1 MSIKTERFF
10 YGFLGL
16 SIFLVYAAPFFGL
29 PASMFWQ
36 KILPFSQKV
45 EVLQPIYEENA
56 EENLTFSKE
65 LQPNFHVST
74 TNELAHIFNAHGFSV
89 EEARVEKNIVPKL
102 YLASLPRDLKRV
114 SSIQTR
120 KEIFLKTL
128 LPIIIEVNQNI
139 LDLRQQILSLQNEM
153 KSGHVLTT
161 EEKAWLTLLC
171 EEYRVK
177 NLDITALLERVDVI
191 PISLALAQ
199 GSLESGWGTSKL
211 AQKSNSL
218 FGHTSKVQ
226 KYAKFDNLV
235 HTVEAYVKNLNT
247 HRAYESFRKE
257 RALCRLN
264 EKPLDAHR
272 LAGGLK
278 AYSELGMAY
287 VHKLRRIMKAYSLY
301 DFDVHLEKIEQ
312 QEV

>member
-1 MSIKTERFF
+1 MSMKTERFF
-10 YGFLGL
+10 YGFLGF
-16 SIFLVYAAPFFGL
+16 SIFLVYAAPFLGL
-29 PASMFWQ
+29 PASVLWH
-36 KILPFSQKV
+36 KILPVVQKR
-45 EVLQPIYEENA
+45 EVTQPIYEENTEA
-56 EENLTFSKE
+56 SLTFSKE
-65 LQPNFHVST
+65 LQPNLHVST
-74 TNELAHIFNAHGFSV
+74 TNELAHIFNAHDFSV
-89 EEARVEKNIVPKL
+89 EGARVEKNIVPKL
-102 YLASLPRDLKRV
+102 YLARLPQDLKRIP
-114 SSIQTR
+114 SIQTR

-128 LPIIIEVNQNI
+128 LPIIIEVNRNI
-139 LDLRQQILSLQNEM
+139 LDLRQQVLSLQNEI
-153 KSGHVLTT
+153 KNGHVLTM
-161 EEKAWLTLLC
+161 EEKAWLAFLC
-171 EEYRVK
+171 EEYKVK
-177 NLDITALLERVDVI
+177 NLNITALLERVDVI

-247 HRAYESFRKE
+247 HRAYEPFRKE
-257 RALCRLN
+257 RALCRSN

-287 VHKLRRIMKAYSLY
+287 VQKLRKIMKAYSLY
-301 DFDVHLEKIEQ
+301 DFDAHLEEK
-312 QEV
+312 QEA